1 MADKKILKLIE
12 QALKQGETSLSL
24 SFNKLTSLPPEI
36 TKLTNL
42 TSLYLS
48 ENKLPIP
55 ETEQWGQVLEF
66 KDKLPK
72 TGCGGLIKAW
82 NTSGWKATWFFFAP
96 TSEFVARPI

>member
-66 KDKLPK
+66 KDKFPK
-72 TGCGGLIKAW
+72 DGLWWPYKGMEHIRLEGDVVLFRS
-82 NTSGWKATWFFFAP
+82 N
-96 TSEFVARPI
+96 V